1 MMIQI
6 KTWLLSLCT
15 AAVAGEILLFLS
27 PSKRMNSLLAVVV
40 SVFFLTA
47 FLSPLFL
54 FRQKGE
60 GFFSMLRLDTARDNH
75 AQALEKTVEEQYTQ
89 SVRFNLEQIVADKL
103 AAIDVTAEK
112 IDFTIHIDEGK
123 SIWINQVLL
132 TLDEEYETGE
142 EEIRR
147 QLGSLLG
154 YQTRVILAYTGER

>member
-1 MMIQI
+1 MMVQI
-6 KTWLLSLCT
+6 KAWLLSLCT

-60 GFFSMLRLDTARDNH
+60 GFFSMLRLDTAGRQQ
-75 AQALEKTVEEQYTQ
+75 AQTLEKTVEEQYIQ
-89 SVRFNLEQIVADKL
+89 SVRFNLEQIVVDKL
-103 AAIDVTAEK
+103 AAIDVKAEK
-112 IDFTIHIDEGK
+112 IDFTIHIDGEK

-132 TLDEEYETGE
+132 TLDEEYEAGE
-142 EEIRR
+142 EEIRG

-154 YQTRVILAYTGER
+154 YQTRLILAYTSER